1 MDAEPRNPVEQD
13 RRRFSAAFL
22 ISAVVVVA
30 IVGGLIF
37 INRASR
43 DAGTTGAAKLPFA
56 AGEQAY
62 AAKIQLGGME
72 MSRAANFLNQ
82 EVTYLSGV
90 ARNQG
95 DRGLREIEVTV
106 EFRDALNQVVLREAR
121 SVLGARAAPL
131 GPGQSRPFQL
141 SFDHVPTDW
150 NMQLPAVR
158 VTGLVF
164 ERR

>member
-13 RRRFSAAFL
+13 RRRFSPAFL
-22 ISAVVVVA
+22 ISAVAVAA

-43 DAGTTGAAKLPFA
+43 SAGPSGAAKLPFG

-90 ARNQG
+90 AQNQG
-95 DRGLREIEVTV
+95 DRGLREIEVTI

-121 SVLGARAAPL
+121 YVLGARATPL
-131 GPGQSRPFQL
+131 GPGQSRAFQL
-141 SFDHVPTDW
+141 SFDHVPADW
-150 NMQLPAVR
+150 NVQLPAVR
-158 VTGLVF
+158 VTGLAF
-164 ERR
+164 E